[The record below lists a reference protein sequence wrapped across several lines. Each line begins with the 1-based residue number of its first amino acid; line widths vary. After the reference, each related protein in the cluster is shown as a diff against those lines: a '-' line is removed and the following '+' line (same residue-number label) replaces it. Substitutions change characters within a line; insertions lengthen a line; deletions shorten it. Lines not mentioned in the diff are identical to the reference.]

1 MNVTDSVPCEL
12 LPWDT
17 EFFRCRIALVRGDT
31 LQPEQAMQIDDW
43 SRRHRIRCLYFL
55 SRADDPAT
63 IRTVEQYGF
72 ELVDIRITLE
82 RAPIPSHS
90 PDRPEPPAGVSFRPV
105 QSNDLPGLQAL
116 ARTAHRG
123 TRFFNDAH
131 FPRQRAE
138 DLYATW
144 IAQEI
149 QGRAQTVWVAAS
161 ADDSALGYVSCHLD
175 LARRQGLIGLVG
187 VSPEARGRSI
197 GKNLVL
203 TAMEWFRTQGA
214 VEVTVVTQGN
224 NRAAQRLYQR
234 CGFLSRD
241 LQLWYHK
248 WFPVSDQQPGPPNGQ
263 KT

>member
-17 EFFRCRIALVRGDT
+17 EFFHCPIALVRGDT
-31 LQPEQAMQIDDW
+31 LRPEQALQIDDW
-43 SRRHRIRCLYFL
+43 SRQHRIRGLYFL
-55 SRADDPAT
+55 SRADDRAT
-63 IRTVEQYGF
+63 IQTAAQHGF
-72 ELVDIRITLE
+72 ELVDIRVTLE
-82 RAPIPSHS
+82 RVMRPS
-90 PDRPEPPAGVSFRPV
+90 PGPVRPEPPAGVSIRPA
-105 QSNDLPGLQAL
+105 QPDDLPGLQAL

-131 FPRQRAE
+131 FPSQRAE

-144 IAQEI
+144 IALEI

-161 ADDSALGYVSCHLD
+161 ADDSVLGYVSCHLNS
-175 LARRQGLIGLVG
+175 ARREGRIGLVG
-187 VSPEARGRSI
+187 VSPEVRGRGI
-197 GKNLVL
+197 GENLGL
-203 TAMEWFRTQGA
+203 TAIDWFQTQGA
-214 VEVTVVTQGN
+214 AEVTVVTQGN

-248 WFPVSDQQPGPPNGQ
+248 WYPVSDQQPAPANDR